1 MPRIDSEAPQPRSR
15 TKADDAPPSRVLAE
29 VEIYSQEP
37 GYVVAVAGKY
47 LIHVMRDRITHT
59 TISLLRR
66 ALADL
71 ADRHPTFG
79 YLCILEPEAQLT
91 MPPDIREGVHAI
103 VKRYTSRYTG
113 VAVVFEKAGFQG
125 TAVRSVMTA
134 VNVASRATHP
144 SQVFDKLPEAAS
156 WLNRLTLGGLTTTG
170 LVHVAKQLRST
181 T

>member
-1 MPRIDSEAPQPRSR
+1 VPRIDSEAPKARTR
-15 TKADDAPPSRVLAE
+15 TKSGDPPPSPAQPA

-47 LIHVMRDRITHT
+47 LIQVLRDRTTTT
-59 TISLLRR
+59 TISLVRR
-66 ALADL
+66 ALSDL
-71 ADRHPTFG
+71 SDRHATFG

-91 MPPDIREGVHAI
+91 LPPAIREGVHAF
-103 VKRYTSRYTG
+103 VRRYTSRFTG
-113 VAVVFEKAGFQG
+113 VAVVLEKAGFQG

-134 VNVASRATHP
+134 INVASRATHP

-170 LVHVAKQLRST
+170 LVQVAKQLRST